1 MKIRWKGDYKMTY
14 TYIKKEIYEQTLLIK
29 LDAPE
34 KRNAL
39 IMEMRN
45 ELLDVLEKAEHDE
58 DIRAIVLT
66 GEGKAF
72 SAGGDLTALK
82 ELKALEGR
90 KRLQASQPLMMK
102 MLEIEK
108 PIIAAV
114 NGAAAGAGFSL
125 TLLCDLI
132 IASDKA
138 FFVQSFVNVGLIPD
152 FAAMHFLPTLIGMQK
167 AKELMFLGD
176 RITAEE
182 AEKVGIVNRIV
193 PAEQLLDETL
203 KIAETLAKKSPISI
217 GMTKKIMNHH
227 LNRDLKTLLELE
239 AQGQDICFQTEDFKE
254 GVQAFFEK
262 REPAFKG
269 K

>member
-1 MKIRWKGDYKMTY
+1 MTY
-14 TYIKKEIYEQTLLIK
+14 SYIKEEVRDKTLLIT
-29 LDAPE
+29 LNAPE

-45 ELLDVLEKAEHDE
+45 ELLESLEQAEHD
-58 DIRAIVLT
+58 DNIRCIVLT

-90 KRLQASQPLMMK
+90 KRLQASQPLMIK

-125 TLLCDLI
+125 TLLCDFI
-132 IASDKA
+132 VASDNA
-138 FFVQSFVNVGLIPD
+138 FFVQSFVNVGLVPD

-167 AKELMFLGD
+167 AKELMFLGE
-176 RITAEE
+176 RITAEG
-182 AEKVGIVNRIV
+182 AERIGIVNRV
-193 PAEQLLDETL
+193 VDAASLLDETM
-203 KIAETLAKKSPISI
+203 KIAETMATKAPISI

-227 LNRDLKTLLELE
+227 LNRDLKTLLEME
-239 AQGQDICFQTEDFKE
+239 AQAQDICFQTDDFKE

-262 REPAFKG
+262 RAPQFKG

>member
-1 MKIRWKGDYKMTY
+1 MTY
-14 TYIKKEIYEQTLLIK
+14 TYIKEEVREQTLLIK
-29 LDAPE
+29 LNAPE

-45 ELLDVLEKAEHDE
+45 ELLEALEKAEHD
-58 DIRAIVLT
+58 DNIRTIVLT

-72 SAGGDLTALK
+72 SAGGDLAALK
-82 ELKALEGR
+82 ELKPLEGR

-132 IASDKA
+132 IASDNA
-138 FFVQSFVNVGLIPD
+138 FFVQSFVNVGLVPD
-152 FAAMHFLPTLIGMQK
+152 FAAMHFLPTLIGMQR
-167 AKELMFLGD
+167 AKELMFLGE

-182 AEKVGIVNRIV
+182 AEKIGIVNRVV
-193 PAEQLLDETL
+193 PAEQLLDETM
-203 KIAETLAKKSPISI
+203 KVAVTMAKKAPISI
-217 GMTKKIMNHH
+217 GMTKKIMNDHV
-227 LNRDLKTLLELE
+227 NRDLKTLLELE

-262 REPAFKG
+262 REPMFTG